1 MSEELSNYLS
11 EMNKVYDS
19 AILGVKKQYS
29 EDNSSG
35 FLKLLLSNNHDVKK
49 YIPHLKSGCGLSNS
63 DDDKIALAELCKRHS
78 NFINFVISF

>member
-19 AILGVKKQYS
+19 AISGVKKQYS
-29 EDNSSG
+29 EDSSAG
-35 FLKLLLSNNHDVKK
+35 FLKLLLNNNHDVKK
-49 YIPHLKSGCGLSNS
+49 YVPHLRLGCGLSNPN
-63 DDDKIALAELCKRHS
+63 DDKIALAELCKRHS